1 MWRWSG
7 NSSTPDQAVT
17 SVLDHGCELEGR
29 LAFVGTLVLNGKFR
43 GEVVS
48 SDTLVVGEEA
58 DLDAEVRVGVA
69 IVSGKIRGHVTARD
83 RVELRNS
90 ASMYGDIV
98 TPVLILE
105 EGVVFD
111 GHCKMKGGELKVVSE
126 RS

>member
-7 NSSTPDQAVT
+7 NSSTPDQAAT
-17 SVLDHGCELEGR
+17 SVLDHGCEFEGR
-29 LAFVGTLVLNGKFR
+29 LTFVGTLVLNGKFH
-43 GEVVS
+43 GEVIS
-48 SDTLVVGEEA
+48 SDTLIVGEDGDLEA
-58 DLDAEVRVGVA
+58 EIRVGVV

-83 RVELRNS
+83 RVELRSS

-98 TPVLILE
+98 TPTLVLE

-111 GHCKMKGGELKVVSE
+111 GHCKMKGGELEVVSE